1 MASLTDKSPANT
13 YKDLLTISSAS
24 ANQGLETSSKQVFD
38 GEGVGSP
45 LWLSTNALEFKGPV
59 TTTSN
64 LTVGG
69 NTVLDG
75 NLQIGGL
82 FNLVSPNDTVINVM
96 SADNDGNVNVLVDF
110 VTKKSVTFKSTSN
123 ELIMDAENTSFTKGA
138 NKGGMKLEDTEVKLQ
153 KGSTD
158 LLTAKDDGT
167 LRIQSVSSEPSSPSN
182 GDIIIKD
189 GILMVN
195 N

>member
-1 MASLTDKSPANT
+1 MASLTDQSPAST
-13 YKDLLTISSAS
+13 YKDLLTVSSSS
-24 ANQGLETSSKQVFD
+24 ANQGLEVTSKQVFD
-38 GEGVGSP
+38 GEGIGSP
-45 LWLSTNALEFKGPV
+45 LWMSTNALEFKGPV
-59 TTTSN
+59 TTTTDV
-64 LTVGG
+64 TVGG
-69 NTVLDG
+69 NLQVKG
-75 NLQIGGL
+75 MINLAQ
-82 FNLVSPNDTVINVM
+82 PDDTVINVM
-96 SADNDGNVNVLVDF
+96 NADNDGNVNVLADF

-138 NKGGMKLEDTEVKLQ
+138 NKGGMKLEDSEVKLQ

-182 GDIIIKD
+182 GDIIIKN
-189 GILMVN
+189 GVLMVN

>member
-1 MASLTDKSPANT
+1 
-13 YKDLLTISSAS
+13 
-24 ANQGLETSSKQVFD
+24 
-38 GEGVGSP
+38 
-45 LWLSTNALEFKGPV
+45 
-59 TTTSN
+59 
-64 LTVGG
+64 
-69 NTVLDG
+69 
-75 NLQIGGL
+75 
-82 FNLVSPNDTVINVM
+82 M

-167 LRIQSVSSEPSSPSN
+167 LRIESVSSEPSSPSN